1 MNKNGNNYE
10 DSEYVF
16 VQFESSENQIKGK
29 NMMPKGTKG
38 QNCLD
43 FASSGYDSS
52 PAPAHSGVDEH
63 NDAKDDDDFSL
74 SSFDLCD
81 EELAID
87 AIDTSDAEMK
97 LAEEA
102 TSDDGSLHLSQS
114 PSVASVCTETM
125 FDTMKDQD
133 GNAGETAKDGTASQ
147 EQTAKNSRP
156 RSVSNANSTASTSSN
171 AGNHS
176 SRLSNKKRRKQ
187 VKQQKKAAAAAAAA
201 EALASQSPHQ
211 TKVSSPKPI
220 ITVVP
225 NAKIKSNATSIA
237 VLCATQSLAQYR
249 QEIGLMNV
257 NGSGTSS
264 ALNKPNIIETAETHA
279 LNIIRSI

>member
-16 VQFESSENQIKGK
+16 VQFESRENQINGN

-38 QNCLD
+38 LNCLD
-43 FASSGYDSS
+43 FASSGYDNS
-52 PAPAHSGVDEH
+52 PAHSDVDECT
-63 NDAKDDDDFSL
+63 DAKDDDDFSL

-87 AIDTSDAEMK
+87 TSDAEMK
-97 LAEEA
+97 LVEEA
-102 TSDDGSLHLSQS
+102 SSEDGSLHLSQS

-125 FDTMKDQD
+125 FDTMKDHD
-133 GNAGETAKDGTASQ
+133 ANAGDATKNGKDS
-147 EQTAKNSRP
+147 EKQTAKNSRP
-156 RSVSNANSTASTSSN
+156 RSVSNANSTASTSTN
-171 AGNHS
+171 AGNHC
-176 SRLSNKKRRKQ
+176 RLSNKKRRKQ

-201 EALASQSPHQ
+201 EALASQSTPQ
-211 TKVSSPKPI
+211 PKVASTQPI
-220 ITVVP
+220 NTVVP

-257 NGSGTSS
+257 NGSGTVS
-264 ALNKPNIIETAETHA
+264 ALNNPNTIETTETHA

>member
-29 NMMPKGTKG
+29 NMMPEGTKG

-43 FASSGYDSS
+43 FTSSGYDCS
-52 PAPAHSGVDEH
+52 PAPAHIGVDDH
-63 NDAKDDDDFSL
+63 NGANDDDNFSL

-87 AIDTSDAEMK
+87 TSDAEMK
-97 LAEEA
+97 LAEE
-102 TSDDGSLHLSQS
+102 DDGSLHLSQS

-125 FDTMKDQD
+125 FDTIKDQD
-133 GNAGETAKDGTASQ
+133 GNAGETSKDGTASQ

-211 TKVSSPKPI
+211 TKVLSPKPI

-249 QEIGLMNV
+249 QEVGLINV
-257 NGSGTSS
+257 KGSGTGS
-264 ALNKPNIIETAETHA
+264 ALNKPNIIERPTPMC
-279 LNIIRSI
+279 

>member
-38 QNCLD
+38 RNSFD
-43 FASSGYDSS
+43 FASSGHDSS
-52 PAPAHSGVDEH
+52 PAHIGVDEH

-87 AIDTSDAEMK
+87 TSDAEMK
-97 LAEEA
+97 LVEEA

-133 GNAGETAKDGTASQ
+133 GNAGETTKDGTASQ
-147 EQTAKNSRP
+147 NQTAKNSRP

-176 SRLSNKKRRKQ
+176 RLSNKKRRKQ

-201 EALASQSPHQ
+201 DALASQSPHQ
-211 TKVSSPKPI
+211 TKVASPKAI

-225 NAKIKSNATSIA
+225 KAKIKSNATSIA

-257 NGSGTSS
+257 NGSGTGS
-264 ALNKPNIIETAETHA
+264 ALNKPTIIETTETHA